1 MIAVKRLQSLF
12 WVLLVAL
19 GALGAYLVSLR
30 VATERNELM
39 RVRTQIAQARADIR
53 YLETEF
59 GARANMRQLERWNAE
74 DFRYSA
80 LPADHYLDDER
91 QLAHL
96 DGMEA
101 NGPDY
106 VAQPVMVAM
115 IQTGENGESAL
126 AQPAPSPAALQI
138 RSDEATIRAV
148 KGAEV
153 RAQAAVPAPARLA
166 AAGRVV
172 ELAAIDKPVARAAGR
187 KAEERAEARTDKATR
202 RPTAQSGSLARKAE
216 RMAMLDARLLDDHTL
231 GDIGRRAASETRRG
245 RR

>member
-80 LPADHYLDDER
+80 LPAEHYLDDER

-115 IQTGENGESAL
+115 IQTGENGESDL
-126 AQPAPSPAALQI
+126 APAPAAASPAALQI
-138 RSDEATIRAV
+138 RSDEATIRAAR
-148 KGAEV
+148 GAET
-153 RAQAAVPAPARLA
+153 RARTQAPAARLA
-166 AAGRVV
+166 AEGRVV
-172 ELAAIDKPVARAAGR
+172 ELAAIDRSAAKAAGR
-187 KAEERAEARTDKATR
+187 KTAATESGKGARRAAAGGT
-202 RPTAQSGSLARKAE
+202 LARKAE
-216 RMAMLDARLLDDHTL
+216 RMAMLDARLLDDGTL
-231 GDIGRRAASETRRG
+231 GELGRRAASESRRS